1 MVARMVLTP
10 IDCGTQTVPG
20 GTIHEVTHSLELIM
34 RALSR
39 RLGLPFLLL
48 AFVAACAPRS
58 RSNRPPL
65 SVEPTYVRISNQSWL
80 DMNVYVLRSSQR
92 IRLGTISANQTQR
105 FQLPQ
110 NLIFGATP
118 LRFLADPIGS
128 SRTAQSFE
136 IVVSPG
142 DEVTLTIPP
151 GVR

>member
-1 MVARMVLTP
+1 
-10 IDCGTQTVPG
+10 
-20 GTIHEVTHSLELIM
+20 M
-34 RALSR
+34 RALPR
-39 RLGLPFLLL
+39 RLVLPFMLL
-48 AFVAACAPRS
+48 ALVASCAPRS
-58 RSNRPPL
+58 RSNRPPAA
-65 SVEPTYVRISNQSWL
+65 VEPAYVRINNQSWL

-92 IRLGTISANQTQR
+92 IRLGTIGANQTQR
-105 FQLPQ
+105 FQLPH

-142 DEVTLTIPP
+142 DEVQLTIPP

>member
-1 MVARMVLTP
+1 
-10 IDCGTQTVPG
+10 
-20 GTIHEVTHSLELIM
+20 M
-34 RALSR
+34 RAFSR
-39 RLGLPFLLL
+39 RLALPFVLL
-48 AFVAACAPRS
+48 ALVAACASRS
-58 RSNRPPL
+58 RSNRPPATI
-65 SVEPTYVRISNQSWL
+65 EPTYVRVSNQSWL

>member
-1 MVARMVLTP
+1 
-10 IDCGTQTVPG
+10 
-20 GTIHEVTHSLELIM
+20 M

-39 RLGLPFLLL
+39 RLVLPLMLL
-48 AFVAACAPRS
+48 ALVAACARS
-58 RSNRPPL
+58 RTSRPASASP
-65 SVEPTYVRISNQSWL
+65 PTYVRITNQSWL
-80 DMNVYVLRSSQR
+80 DMNMYVLRSSQR
-92 IRLGTISANQTQR
+92 IRLGTVGANQTQR
-105 FQLPQ
+105 FTLPA
-110 NLIFGATP
+110 NLVFGATP

>member
-1 MVARMVLTP
+1 
-10 IDCGTQTVPG
+10 
-20 GTIHEVTHSLELIM
+20 M

-39 RLGLPFLLL
+39 RLLLPFMFL
-48 AFVAACAPRS
+48 ALVAACAPRS
-58 RSNRPPL
+58 RSNRPPVANPP
-65 SVEPTYVRISNQSWL
+65 SYVRVTNQSWL

-92 IRLGTISANQTQR
+92 MRLGTVGASQTQR
-105 FQLPQ
+105 FRLPE

-118 LRFLADPIGS
+118 LRFMVDPIGS

-136 IVVSPG
+136 IVVAPG

>member
-1 MVARMVLTP
+1 
-10 IDCGTQTVPG
+10 
-20 GTIHEVTHSLELIM
+20 M
-34 RALSR
+34 RALPR
-39 RLGLPFLLL
+39 RLVLPFMLLTL
-48 AFVAACAPRS
+48 VAACGARS
-58 RSNRPPL
+58 RSNRPPI
-65 SVEPTYVRISNQSWL
+65 STPPTYARVTNQSWL

-92 IRLGTISANQTQR
+92 IRLGTVGANQTER
-105 FQLPQ
+105 FTLPQ

-118 LRFLADPIGS
+118 LRFLVDPIGS

>member
-1 MVARMVLTP
+1 
-10 IDCGTQTVPG
+10 
-20 GTIHEVTHSLELIM
+20 M
-34 RALSR
+34 RATQR
-39 RLGLPFLLL
+39 RLFLPLIVL
-48 AFVAACAPRS
+48 ALGAACAPRS
-58 RSNRPPL
+58 TSNRPP
-65 SVEPTYVRISNQSWL
+65 VATPPTYVRIANQSWL

-92 IRLGTISANQTQR
+92 IRLGTIGANQTQR
-105 FQLPQ
+105 FTLPR

-118 LRFLADPIGS
+118 LRFLVDPIGS